1 MNRLSLC
8 LAAALA
14 FVPSMSVAQCGG
26 GADCAVGRIGTG
38 GQNSDGKA
46 QGFRFQGQEGGAAIT
61 NAGNPDAGRLTINS
75 DDDGSLSGTF
85 RSGIVRGKTTGFFG
99 DCTGLCGDLS
109 DDPDEP

>member
-1 MNRLSLC
+1 MYRLSLY

-14 FVPSMSVAQCGG
+14 FVPSMAIAQCGG
-26 GADCAVGRIGTG
+26 GADCAVGGIGTG
-38 GQNSDGKA
+38 GQNSDGRA
-46 QGFRFQGQEGGAAIT
+46 QGFRFQGEERGATVT
-61 NAGNPDAGRLTINS
+61 NAGNAESGRLNING

-85 RSGIVRGKTTGFFG
+85 RSGLERCRTTGFFG